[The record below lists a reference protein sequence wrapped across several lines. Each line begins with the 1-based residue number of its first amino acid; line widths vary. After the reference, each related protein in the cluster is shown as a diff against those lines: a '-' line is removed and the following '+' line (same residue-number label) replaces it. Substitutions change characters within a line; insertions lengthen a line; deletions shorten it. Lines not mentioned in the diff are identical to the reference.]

1 MSMNK
6 TRSEQLYDH
15 ALRYATPFHT
25 TTGHAW
31 AIVPHGP
38 LSHHAHPLHS
48 RLFREWLA
56 QTFLNDHGL
65 YPGCHAL
72 DSAIATL
79 SANARFTA
87 LPSSQIFTRLGHT
100 GPPRTPRSILLHL
113 ANANDDVLEITPES
127 SDTRLGPPVEDPCRN
142 SRLPTPDSQ
151 PYRFLSSPSSLPLP
165 DPICTSTPLPDQLE
179 TLLGLRGPALHRI
192 LVWLFA
198 TLRPSPPYPVLVLT
212 GPPASG
218 KTTLARA
225 IRSLVDPSTTPL
237 LPPPK
242 TERDLFNMALHNRV
256 LAFDNLT
263 GIARQL
269 KDAIARLATGTG
281 LAICGRNM
289 FDEPH
294 MLPLARPI
302 VVTAP
307 RTHSDFTTNAMH
319 VHLEALAPTLARP
332 EILSERSLEAATPA
346 ILGSLCAAVKLA
358 LAKLT
363 STEFTSVSR
372 FADVH
377 QWTAAAAPALGLR
390 PDEINIALAASP
402 LVDAIQEL
410 LEARSEWTGTPTELH
425 NALRKQGM
433 SSLPCTPKVLS
444 EQLNSTSFAL
454 FGITH
459 ESWRTTAERQIRM
472 TQTPSPC
479 VIEHVA

>member
-1 MSMNK
+1 MHKS
-6 TRSEQLYDH
+6 RSELIYDH
-15 ALRYATPFHT
+15 VLKYATPFHT

-31 AIVPHGP
+31 AIVPNGP
-38 LSHHAHPLHS
+38 IHHQAHPLHS

-72 DSAIATL
+72 DSAIAIL
-79 SANARFTA
+79 AANARFTQ

-127 SDTRLGPPVEDPCRN
+127 DG
-142 SRLPTPDSQ
+142 SRVTPPDSQ
-151 PYRFLSSPSSLPLP
+151 PRRFLSSPDTLPLP
-165 DPICTSTPLPDQLE
+165 DPIRTSTPLPEQLE
-179 TLLGLRGPALHRI
+179 TLLGLRGPALKRI
-192 LVWLFA
+192 LIWLFA
-198 TLRPSPPYPVLVLT
+198 ALRPSPPYPVLVLT

-263 GIARQL
+263 GIARHL

-319 VHLEALAPTLARP
+319 IHLDVLAPTAARP
-332 EILSERSLEAATPA
+332 EIFSERSLEAATPA

-358 LAKLT
+358 LAKLA

-377 QWTAAAAPALGLR
+377 QWTAAAAPALGLTQ
-390 PDEINIALAASP
+390 DEINVALAASP

-410 LEARSEWTGTPTELH
+410 LETNSEWTGTPTELH
-425 NALRKQGM
+425 SALRKQGM

-444 EQLNSTSFAL
+444 EQLSSTAFAL

-459 ESWRTTAERQIRM
+459 ESWRTNAERRIRV

-479 VIEHVA
+479 VTEHAA